1 MSEVY
6 LPLIS
11 ALVGAII
18 GAAAAVLTVYLQLKS
33 LERRDRVHQ
42 AAALASEER
51 AFLIDKSEKEKT
63 KLILPPMS
71 LFIDHY
77 VSLLK
82 VVEKDGLTPR
92 AIRRLQARRDKLWDF
107 AVQLEADRKKK
118 EQGTE
123 S

>member
-1 MSEVY
+1 MANSAVY

-11 ALVGAII
+11 GLVGAII
-18 GAAAAVLTVYLQLKS
+18 GAAASVLTIYLQLKS

-51 AFLIDKSEKEKT
+51 ALLIDKSEKEKT

-107 AVQLEADRKKK
+107 AVQSAP
-118 EQGTE
+118 
-123 S
+123 